1 MMVGVRVHR
10 RHPEESLDMV
20 LNSLALEFVS
30 TLDNELL
37 EYFVNDDD
45 DGDALVSLID
55 DEVGRALPYTDE
67 FRDEAN
73 NILVWKFS
81 MGDLYIKETWTLEP
95 AQVIKTRKTT
105 RGKYKITE
113 QYDDVG
119 KLASRVLKINGAE
132 AGINRPD
139 KDSEHFDVVGYLS
152 RGHKKLGPASK
163 ALRWLAL
170 ILFLAIMAVTI
181 FGGLTVIVASMV
193 YGPACKYPGVGA
205 GDAGE

>member
-1 MMVGVRVHR
+1 MQNPPCLSKNDIPPVGLQLQPPGLGNESHEWCPLSR
-10 RHPEESLDMV
+10 RR
-20 LNSLALEFVS
+20 
-30 TLDNELL
+30 
-37 EYFVNDDD
+37 
-45 DGDALVSLID
+45 
-55 DEVGRALPYTDE
+55 GRDLPPSC
-67 FRDEAN
+67 R
-73 NILVWKFS
+73 S
-81 MGDLYIKETWTLEP
+81 HG
-95 AQVIKTRKTT
+95 Q
-105 RGKYKITE
+105 
-113 QYDDVG
+113 
-119 KLASRVLKINGAE
+119 KINGAE